1 MSRDPGIQKIFE
13 IADDS
18 LQGVLGYH
26 LYVLAMQKS
35 SNSHILF
42 QHLPDNPNDPN
53 NPVIPHTFSWARYY
67 KKEDLIDAMKE
78 PFFELFQSRISL
90 IAMVSVFEVALDNFI
105 KCLNEKG
112 HKQPVSEESTYKK
125 WLKWAYK
132 SSLKCDI
139 GDKKAIERL
148 STTYPIID
156 NARRLR
162 NSIVHNQGVFTKF
175 YKTDAIKFDKSNVEL
190 HELYKIYEKNPQEI
204 IPIVITTEEIIKFSE
219 AHIEVLH
226 ILHNYLQKE
235 YFGFPRP
242 YVYKIQNKP
251 IEWNKALWGQATIR
265 FMIKRGAPNT

>member
-1 MSRDPGIQKIFE
+1 MSRDPDIKRIFE

-35 SNSHILF
+35 FNSKILIN
-42 QHLPDNPNDPN
+42 HLPDNPKEPN
-53 NPVIPHTFSWARYY
+53 NPAIPHTFTWVRYY
-67 KKEDLIDAMKE
+67 RKEGLIDAMKE
-78 PFFELFQSRISL
+78 PFFEHFQSRISL
-90 IAMVSVFEVALDNFI
+90 IAMVSVFDVALDNFI

-112 HKQPVSEESTYKK
+112 YRQSVDENSKYYKQLE
-125 WLKWAYK
+125 WAYE

-139 GDKKAIERL
+139 GDEKAIKRL

-162 NSIVHNQGVFTKF
+162 NSIVHNQGIFTKF
-175 YKTDAIKFDKSNVEL
+175 YKTDAIKFDKSKVEL
-190 HELYKIYEKNPQEI
+190 HELYKIYEKNPQEK
-204 IPIVITTEEIIKFSE
+204 IPIIITTEEIIKFSK

-226 ILHNYLQKE
+226 ILHNYLQKR
-235 YFGFPRP
+235 YFGFQRP

-251 IEWNKALWGQATIR
+251 IEWNKALWGQATMR
-265 FMIKRGAPNT
+265 FIKKRDEPNT